1 VSTNPY
7 DSPKSPPP
15 HQAYPNSA
23 ESISPQVTGTVSTHH
38 PPAFWF
44 IFWGEFAE
52 RASYYGMRAIL
63 PLYLVEVLH
72 FSEQDG
78 ASVYSGFKMAVY
90 FLPLVG
96 GFLSDRY
103 IGKYW
108 GIVGFSIPYVMGHF
122 ILGIENIPAMIIALT
137 LLAIGSGV
145 TKPNISALLGLTY
158 DQQRPGQ
165 ERLLSAAF
173 RWFYMSINIGA
184 LISQF
189 VMPVLRTN
197 FSYRAAFQ
205 FPAWLMVGALIA
217 FAMGKPY
224 YAVEKPGPVSLT
236 PEERHQR
243 WETLK
248 TLFGFFGLVV
258 FFWFGYE
265 HNDSLWVYFADKHMN
280 LTIDWLGLTVRGD
293 QFQWINALCVI
304 LFVPT
309 ISILASVLDKQQRI
323 FTAYNRVLVGFVV
336 TTISIAIM
344 SAAGFIAQ
352 GETKVSVL
360 WIIIAYVLLTLGEV
374 LVYSTGLELSYTAA
388 PKNMKAFITACFLVT
403 NTLANFINILFAKWY
418 DTVLS
423 PGVFFGVTAIV
434 TFLAT
439 IAFFFVGRRL
449 ARQQAQARSASVA
462 N

>member
-1 VSTNPY
+1 VSSNPYESPKVQPPYRPSPTKGSSGAEGTQPVST
-7 DSPKSPPP
+7 S
-15 HQAYPNSA
+15 
-23 ESISPQVTGTVSTHH
+23 H

-72 FSEQDG
+72 FSEQNG
-78 ASVYSGFKMAVY
+78 ASIYSSFKMAAY
-90 FLPLVG
+90 FLPLMG

-108 GIVGFSIPYVMGHF
+108 GIVGFSVPYVLGHF

-145 TKPNISALLGLTY
+145 TKPNISTLLGLTY

-165 ERLLSAAF
+165 EQLLSAAF
-173 RWFYMSINIGA
+173 RWFYLSINIGA

-197 FSYRAAFQ
+197 FSYRIAFQ
-205 FPAWLMVGALIA
+205 FPAWVMVGALIA
-217 FAMGKPY
+217 FALGKPY
-224 YAVEKPGPVSLT
+224 YAVEKPGPVNLT
-236 PEERHQR
+236 AEERRQR

-280 LTIDWLGLTVRGD
+280 LTIDWLGITVRGD

-309 ISILASVLDKQQRI
+309 ITLLSSAVDKQQRL

-344 SAAGFIAQ
+344 SLAGFIAQ

-360 WIIIAYVLLTLGEV
+360 WIIFSYVLLTLGEV

-388 PKNMKAFITACFLVT
+388 PKNMKGFVTACFLVT
-403 NTLANFINILFAKWY
+403 NTLANFINIGFAKLY

-439 IAFFFVGRRL
+439 IAFFFVGSRL
-449 ARQQAQARSASVA
+449 KPQQSLAYESSAGA
-462 N
+462 